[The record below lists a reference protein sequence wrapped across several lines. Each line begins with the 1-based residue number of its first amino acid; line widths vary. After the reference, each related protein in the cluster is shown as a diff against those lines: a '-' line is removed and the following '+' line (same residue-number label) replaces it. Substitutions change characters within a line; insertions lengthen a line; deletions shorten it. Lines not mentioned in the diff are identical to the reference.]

1 MGALENHQYT
11 IDYDEFR
18 GRGRPTNID
27 VWLRKAGE
35 ELRNN
40 IRDALHAKGLT
51 RKGTQ
56 KKYARDHHNR
66 INII

>member
-1 MGALENHQYT
+1 MMSSG
-11 IDYDEFR
+11 

-51 RKGTQ
+51 KNFILLFRGVSFGANASTSSP
-56 KKYARDHHNR
+56 
-66 INII
+66 